1 MEAIAKII
9 AAISPEHYYDYKTK
23 SELRAFKKLIKKDFN
38 KAAEEAKPKAAE
50 EHSLLYDSSS
60 ETLEP
65 VYFWILDNMKGRFKS
80 VEKFIDNFTA
90 SPGSGHFGELGARA
104 TRMQE
109 EGMKILGSV
118 NTVLKS
124 IINLIYDLKEFEIR
138 LSHYKS
144 ANSKNKEEAEAG
156 LLSLKQIW
164 MDNVDVKR
172 GRGSI
177 NMLAQDLNF
186 VTIRDSFMIAKSLG
200 DVDKLDLNDR
210 VKRILKPRLAEFLE
224 WRTRSEAELK
234 KRFEIEKSYLKSQV
248 NSLKLY
254 TRWAK
259 PYLAAAEKLRMKET
273 KREPDLVDIFN
284 TIRLELT
291 LFGKSPFD
299 IEQAAIDR
307 KIPLNFRKIKF
318 KRKYYGCVLVDFV
331 FRGIPQR
338 AGQQAHY
345 VFGGKAEVTFKG
357 YCLNQDELDLLNEK
371 LGESDIEDAL
381 KLVEGVTT
389 ESLDVLREDIEYFL
403 KSDEERAKEGKEEK
417 ESEDANPFAA
427 LFGLGKK
434 KGKKDK
440 GKEKIEKLKEGAKP
454 DDYKEKIIRDLGEHS
469 AAEACFD
476 TFDIYKKI
484 HGMLSHPT
492 PF

>member
-164 MDNVDVKR
+164 MDNVDIKR
-172 GRGSI
+172 GQGSI
-177 NMLAQDLNF
+177 NALAAGNLQF
-186 VTIRDSFMIAKSLG
+186 VTIRDAFMMAKST
-200 DVDKLDLNDR
+200 DEVDKMDLNDR
-210 VKRILKPRLAEFLE
+210 VKRILKPRLQEF
-224 WRTRSEAELK
+224 
-234 KRFEIEKSYLKSQV
+234 
-248 NSLKLY
+248 
-254 TRWAK
+254 
-259 PYLAAAEKLRMKET
+259 
-273 KREPDLVDIFN
+273 
-284 TIRLELT
+284 
-291 LFGKSPFD
+291 
-299 IEQAAIDR
+299 
-307 KIPLNFRKIKF
+307 F
-318 KRKYYGCVLVDFV
+318 K
-331 FRGIPQR
+331 
-338 AGQQAHY
+338 
-345 VFGGKAEVTFKG
+345 
-357 YCLNQDELDLLNEK
+357 
-371 LGESDIEDAL
+371 
-381 KLVEGVTT
+381 
-389 ESLDVLREDIEYFL
+389 
-403 KSDEERAKEGKEEK
+403 
-417 ESEDANPFAA
+417 
-427 LFGLGKK
+427 
-434 KGKKDK
+434 
-440 GKEKIEKLKEGAKP
+440 
-454 DDYKEKIIRDLGEHS
+454 
-469 AAEACFD
+469 
-476 TFDIYKKI
+476 
-484 HGMLSHPT
+484 
-492 PF
+492 